1 MPLPRLKETER
12 AMRSPLRTSRVRK
25 ALAPLATGLLI
36 LLSPPAMTETWY
48 VDGSVPESGDG
59 QSTGSAFKTIQEAIV
74 AAYDGDQVIVA
85 EWTYYEN
92 VHFKGK
98 NIRLLS
104 TNPLGPDV
112 VAGTIIDGFRNGS
125 VVSFAGTEN
134 ESCLLS
140 GFTIRQGRAEEGA
153 GIYGGPYES
162 RSRATIS
169 HNVITRNSA
178 LSNGGGVSYCAG
190 ALSDNVVMN
199 NFAGEKG
206 GGLYQCDGIIR
217 NCKVEHNS
225 AWKGGGISS
234 CDDVV
239 ENCCLSA
246 NSALSEGGGLYDCDA
261 TLLNCTVYGNSA
273 GTGGGGLAYCQGVIR
288 NCIVWGNTAAFGTQL
303 HGSSFP
309 SYCCIERWDRGGEG
323 NFPEDPLL
331 LDPVD
336 GDYHL
341 QDLSPCVDAA
351 ADGHWYLWPQRD
363 LDRQCRL
370 IGEHVDIGCY
380 EQGSSLDTDGDLLS
394 DAEETGTDPIQEDTD
409 GDGLRDGLEIL
420 RGTDALA
427 GNAPGTVRVP
437 DEYPTIQEAIL
448 FAFKHDEIVVSPGTY
463 EENVHFCGVD
473 VSLRSLFPED
483 ADSVPS
489 TILDGGGSRPV
500 VSFMG
505 SETEACR
512 LSGLTIRNGRSSY
525 GGGILGRGT
534 RATIHNNWVAGN
546 AAWGGGGFAFCDGP
560 IRSNLIAANTAWNRG
575 GALYRCGG
583 DIGNNTITENTAQQE
598 GGGLHDCRGVTRNCI
613 LWRNTAP
620 TGEQVFDSILP
631 EFSCIQN
638 WTEGG
643 AGNIAEDPRFVD
655 PYGPDMKS
663 ATYED
668 NNYRLRAD
676 SPSIDAGRNED
687 WMWTAVDLD
696 GNSRIFEGIHSLTVD
711 MGAYEYPSV
720 RPVSLMIS
728 SDYGTPDPPSG
739 IYTYAK
745 GEMVPPGT
753 APSLVYEDNVGI
765 RYRCIGYTGTGSA
778 PSGVANSYPAFV
790 ITEDSVLHWEWGTQF
805 RVVSSAGPEGT
816 ISPEGENWYD
826 AGEEATFIAVPRDP
840 DEYRIDRWLVD
851 GTEVFP
857 DGNSLTLTDL
867 DGPHEVE
874 VIFERIPSVIVR
886 SNIEAPYST
895 RRLPDGLPLSGTTQ
909 PTSDPKVFEAI
920 HRDAELGDWEIT
932 WLPREDA
939 WPRRSSTSAG
949 SPVTDKMTL
958 SQGEVIEFA
967 KNYIVRMPAEFCL
980 LEKRIDY
987 ASGIFVVRLSVTNLT
1002 GPDNPPARTFLS
1014 PIWLV
1019 VKDIVFGIPG
1029 PHSEARLMNPDGVTS
1044 TEYPDSG
1051 EFPYVDASHWAPLH
1065 PEETSP
1071 VTSLEFYI
1079 KDRNPTFE
1087 PIIEIWAY
1095 DPVTDLDLDGYED
1108 SIDADADGDAI
1119 PDAWE
1124 VAYGLP
1130 TDRKNGEAD
1139 ADDDGSSDFEEY
1151 VAATDPTVA
1160 DLHFCVSH
1168 LIPVEG
1174 GGLLLGWETP
1184 SVRVYRV
1191 EIPESPGGPWFPWS
1205 GEILSSQGHV
1215 EWTDTQCEGAK
1226 CRFYRIRVSPP

>member
-1 MPLPRLKETER
+1 MKKTVVLF
-12 AMRSPLRTSRVRK
+12 AF
-25 ALAPLATGLLI
+25 GLLT
-36 LLSPPAMTETWY
+36 SVRMPTPATSWY
-48 VDGSVPESGDG
+48 VDGSIPASGDG
-59 QSTGSAFKTIQEAIV
+59 LSSESAFKTIQEAVDSASDADTIV
-74 AAYDGDQVIVA
+74 V
-85 EWTYYEN
+85 ERWTYYEN

-104 TNPLGPDV
+104 TNPLDPDV

-140 GFTIRQGRAEEGA
+140 GFTIRQGRAQEGA

-178 LSNGGGVSYCAG
+178 LLNGGGVSYCSG

-199 NFAGEKG
+199 NSAGEKG

-234 CDDVV
+234 SDDVI
-239 ENCCLSA
+239 ENCSFSA

-273 GTGGGGLAYCQGVIR
+273 GTGGGGLAYCEGVIR
-288 NCIVWGNTAAFGTQL
+288 NCIVWGNKASFGTQL

-323 NFPEDPLL
+323 NFPDDPLL
-331 LDPVD
+331 LDPAD

-341 QDLSPCVDAA
+341 QGTSPCIDAA
-351 ADGHWYLWPQRD
+351 ADGHWYRWPQRD
-363 LDRQCRL
+363 LDRHCRL

-380 EQGSSLDTDGDLLS
+380 ERGSSFDTDGDLLS
-394 DAEETGTDPIQEDTD
+394 DAHEIAVGTDPGEEDTD
-409 GDGLRDGLEIL
+409 GDGLRDGLERV
-420 RGTDALA
+420 RGTDPLVRD
-427 GNAPGTVRVP
+427 APRRVSVP
-437 DEYPTIQEAIL
+437 ADCPTIQEAIL
-448 FAFKHDEIVVSPGTY
+448 FAFRNDEIVISPGAY
-463 EENVHFCGVD
+463 EENIHFCGVD
-473 VSLRSLFPED
+473 IIVRSVFPD
-483 ADSVPS
+483 APQSVRD
-489 TILDGGGSRPV
+489 TILDGGNFRPV
-500 VSFMG
+500 ICFMG
-505 SETEACR
+505 NETETCQ
-512 LSGLTIRNGRSSY
+512 LFGLTLRNGRFFS
-525 GGGILGRGT
+525 GGGIVGRGT
-534 RATIHNNWVAGN
+534 LATIQNNWIVANEGWAGAGLARCDGRIMNNLIAGN
-546 AAWGGGGFAFCDGP
+546 AAW
-560 IRSNLIAANTAWNRG
+560 NRG
-575 GALYRCGG
+575 GGLYRCNG
-583 DIGNNTITENTAQQE
+583 DIVNNTVTENTAPQE
-598 GGGLHDCRGVTRNCI
+598 GGGLHECAGQIHNCI
-613 LWRNTAP
+613 LWGNAAP
-620 TGEQVFDSILP
+620 AGEQVFDSILP
-631 EFSCIQN
+631 EFSCVQN

-643 AGNIAEDPRFVD
+643 AGNITADPRFVN
-655 PYGPDMKS
+655 PYGPDMNFT
-663 ATYED
+663 TYED
-668 NNYRLRAD
+668 NNYRLLPD
-676 SPSIDAGRNED
+676 SPCIDTGKNDD
-687 WMWTAVDLD
+687 WMWEAVDLD

-711 MGAYEYPSV
+711 TGAYEYPSI
-720 RPVSLMIS
+720 RPVSLTIS
-728 SDYGTPDPPSG
+728 SDYGPPDPPSG
-739 IYTYAK
+739 TYTYAK
-745 GEMVPPGT
+745 GEMVPAGT

-790 ITEDSVLHWEWGTQF
+790 ITEDSVLHWNWGTQF

-816 ISPEGENWYD
+816 ISPEGESWYD
-826 AGEEATFIAVPRDP
+826 AGEEATFIAVPSDA

-857 DGNSLTLTDL
+857 DRNSLTLTDL

-886 SNIEAPYST
+886 SNIEAPYSI

-949 SPVTDKMTL
+949 SPVTDEMTL
-958 SQGEVIEFA
+958 SQGEVIEFS
-967 KNYIVRMPAEFCL
+967 KNYIVRMPADFCL

-987 ASGIFVVRLSVTNLT
+987 ASGIFVVRLSVTNVT

-1051 EFPYVDASHWAPLH
+1051 EFLYVDASDWAPL
-1065 PEETSP
+1065 PPRETSSA
-1071 VTSLEFYI
+1071 TTLEFYI

-1108 SIDADADGDAI
+1108 SVDPDADGDEI
-1119 PDAWE
+1119 PDVWE

-1139 ADDDGSSDFEEY
+1139 ADGDGYSDFEEY

-1160 DLHFCVSH
+1160 DSHFCVSH

-1174 GGLLLGWETP
+1174 GGLLLGWQTV
-1184 SVRVYRV
+1184 SSRVYVV
-1191 EIPESPGGPWFPWS
+1191 EVSDSPGGPWTPWS
-1205 GEILSSQGHV
+1205 GETIPGHGSM
-1215 EWTDTQCEGAK
+1215 EWRDVRCDRAK
-1226 CRFYRIRVSPP
+1226 SRFYRIRVSFP